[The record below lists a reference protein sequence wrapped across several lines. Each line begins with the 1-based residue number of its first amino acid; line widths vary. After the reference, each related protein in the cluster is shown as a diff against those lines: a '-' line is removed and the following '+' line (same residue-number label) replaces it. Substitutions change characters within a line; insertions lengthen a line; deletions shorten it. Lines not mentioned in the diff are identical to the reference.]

1 MEKVRDLI
9 VLNCFIEVE
18 KWASLRDDSS
28 LEQVNLEQRGKIQHN
43 GWIKARYNKSTRY
56 DFITYIISLEYVILF
71 TLIVLNSFIKVKK

>member
-43 GWIKARYNKSTRY
+43 GWIKASYYNSTRY
-56 DFITYIISLEYVILF
+56 DFIIRVLEVRYVNLF
-71 TLIVLNSFIKVKK
+71 TVPFKKTRFFASF